1 MTLGDKPL
9 LNLIEAFRS
18 PSPTP
23 GGGSGAALAGAVG
36 AALLAMAA
44 SLPKHRAVSEEDV
57 ARLQD
62 AGRRTTEIASRLA
75 ALVDEDARAYDGVIA
90 AYRLPKGSDDERAA
104 RHARI
109 QEALVG
115 AASVPL
121 EMMRQCAGAL
131 QLATIVRTLANVHA
145 ATDVGVGVELLGA
158 AVRGA
163 ALNVGVNVADV
174 DDQARAAQIRQECEA
189 LAARCG
195 TRDA

>member
-23 GGGSGAALAGAVG
+23 GGGSAAALAGAVG